1 MAPPAIPAL
10 EPYIGYIR
18 VSMWREEA
26 ISPELQRK
34 AIQAWAARTGR
45 RIIDWVI
52 DLDKTGRNFKRRI
65 MSAIERVEQGEAR
78 GIAVWKYSRFGR
90 NDSGIAVN
98 LARIE
103 HVGGQL
109 QSATEEIDA
118 RTAVGKFYRKIL
130 FDLAVF
136 ESDRA
141 GEQWKETHQWRRDHG
156 LPATGGKRLGYI
168 WTPRRVPDPE
178 RPGQWIT
185 QDERYDPDPRAVDD
199 VIELYRRKIDRAGYG
214 GLAGWLNTMGYTTGG
229 GRPWGASSLR
239 RYMDAGFAAGLLR
252 IHDPE
257 CGCDYTAA
265 AHGCARNRWT
275 HIPGAHPAIISPDLW
290 EAYTRHRAEQRARTP
305 RSRNPVYPLTGLMR
319 CGACRR
325 DAGATSARRRGQQIL
340 GYAYMCATHYKAGK
354 TICKTGVWVQRA
366 VVEDEVLR
374 WLESEA
380 APGIDA
386 APPTEIAPPV
396 DRARADA
403 ARAHAHAR
411 SQHDEATA
419 ALQRLAVDAAK
430 DPRRYPPGVFEA
442 ARDQLVA
449 EQQQWA
455 AEMQK
460 HQAIEETPTRETFRP
475 VVVGLVAE
483 WKVLDVM
490 ERNQLLRR
498 VLRRV
503 VITREG
509 RGSSMTRV
517 ECHPVWEP
525 DPWVDGV

>member
-1 MAPPAIPAL
+1 MISEP

-26 ISPELQRK
+26 ISPELQRT
-34 AIQAWAARTGR
+34 AIQAWATRTGR

-65 MSAIERVEQGEAR
+65 MGAIERVERSEAR

-90 NDSGIAVN
+90 TDSGIAVN

-156 LPATGGKRLGYI
+156 LPATGGNRLGYI
-168 WTPRRVPDPE
+168 WTPRRIPAPD
-178 RPGQWIT
+178 RPGQWII
-185 QDERYDPDPRAVDD
+185 QDERYDPDPAAVGD
-199 VIELYRRKIDRAGYG
+199 VKELFSRKTYGRAGYG
-214 GLAGWLNTMGYTTGG
+214 ALAGWLNELGHTTSR
-229 GRPWGASSLR
+229 GRPWETSSLR

-252 IHDPE
+252 IHDPA

-265 AHGCARNRWT
+265 NHGCRRNRWT
-275 HIPGAHPAIISPDLW
+275 YIPAAHPAIISPDLW
-290 EAYTRHRAEQRARTP
+290 EAYTTHRAEQRARTP

-319 CGACRR
+319 CGTCRR
-325 DAGATSARRRGQQIL
+325 DVGATSARRRGKQVL
-340 GYAYMCATHYKAGK
+340 GYAYSCASQYKSGT
-354 TICKTGVWVQRA
+354 TICTSGVWVQRA

-374 WLESEA
+374 WLETEA

-386 APPTEIAPPV
+386 APPTATTPPV
-396 DRARADA
+396 DRTKADA
-403 ARAHAHAR
+403 ARAHAHALA
-411 SQHDEATA
+411 QHEKVTT
-419 ALQRLAVDAAK
+419 ALQRLAVAAAM
-430 DPRRYPPGVFEA
+430 DPDRFPPGVFEA

-455 AEMQK
+455 REMQK
-460 HQAIEETPTRETFRP
+460 YQQIEAAPTRATFEP
-475 VVVGLVAE
+475 VAVGLVAE
-483 WKVLDVM
+483 WDVLNVS
-490 ERNQLLRR
+490 EKNALLRRLLRR
-498 VLRRV
+498 VV
-503 VITREG
+503 VTREG

-517 ECHPVWEP
+517 ECHPVWDP
-525 DPWVDGV
+525 DPWSA